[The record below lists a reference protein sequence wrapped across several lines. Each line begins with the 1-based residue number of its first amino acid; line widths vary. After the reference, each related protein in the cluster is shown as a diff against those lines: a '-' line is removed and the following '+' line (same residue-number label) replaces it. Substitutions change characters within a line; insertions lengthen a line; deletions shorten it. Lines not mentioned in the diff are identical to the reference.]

1 MKGIVLFYTI
11 HNRPINLRIRRR
23 LTSKG
28 MANAA
33 RWESQTVKSLS
44 AAGETSVITRYIP
57 LETSSAQPPN
67 LFALY
72 HSCGSDMVLAVRIPY
87 PRLGGTR
94 PRISGIE
101 RRKKIMD
108 GMRNG

>member
-1 MKGIVLFYTI
+1 MY
-11 HNRPINLRIRRR
+11 LRIRRR

-28 MANAA
+28 MPNAA
-33 RWESQTVKSLS
+33 RWHNHVVKSLS
-44 AAGETSVITRYIP
+44 AEGETRVITRYIP
-57 LETSSAQPPN
+57 LKTSSNQPPN

-72 HSCGSDMVLAVRIPY
+72 HSRGSDMVLAVRIPY

-101 RRKKIMD
+101 RSKKIID